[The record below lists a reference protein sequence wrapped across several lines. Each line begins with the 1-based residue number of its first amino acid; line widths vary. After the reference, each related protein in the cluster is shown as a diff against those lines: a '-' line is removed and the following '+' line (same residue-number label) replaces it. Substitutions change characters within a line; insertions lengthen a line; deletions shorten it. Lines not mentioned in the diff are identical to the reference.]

1 MSDRAKNIHERFL
14 RHIWSRQYLDAS
26 RLRTCDGRL
35 LKVIEVG
42 MMNLDGGPDFAEA
55 KVRIGSTTFVGD
67 VEIHRTVADW
77 FNHQHQ
83 SDPRYNRV
91 ILHVVLDGGPKG
103 LDTTSLSGRKI
114 PILVLSDFL
123 SESIQSIWHKAI
135 LDERARRSERLR
147 CFEKNNNM
155 PDAILTGWLR
165 KLATER
171 LELKLRRFEERLKDL
186 AYEHLMA
193 VWEHPRTYGE
203 PPTEGFPREIP
214 PPLKELTQKDF
225 SRKELWEQVLYE
237 GLMEGLGYAK
247 NRGPFIRLARS
258 VTLKRMRESGLDRNE
273 KKREALLFA
282 VAGLLP
288 KIKTLRKRDAK
299 DYVRGLI
306 RAWNEMRSSFRIPKL
321 RASDWQFFPT
331 RPANF
336 PTLRISAANALIGK
350 LMNGDLFRTLIQT
363 LKTADNPEQSRKIL
377 TRLLAV
383 QADEFWRHHY
393 DFDQPTNRTMVA
405 LGQSRIN
412 DLLVNTAVPI
422 ALLYARIFKDSPVR
436 EHTLHFYESFPPME
450 ENTLT
455 RLMQSQLL
463 HDRQPADSAG
473 KQQGL
478 IQLYKFYCTENRCA
492 ECEVGRA
499 ISMSDEPQSLPH
511 IGGRLV
517 GTSK

>member
-1 MSDRAKNIHERFL
+1 MPDHSKNIHERFL

-26 RLRTCDGRL
+26 KLRTCDGRL
-35 LKVIEVG
+35 LKVIDVG
-42 MMNLDGGPDFAEA
+42 VLNLDGGPDFAEA

-91 ILHVVLDGGPKG
+91 VLHVVLEGNPQQPA
-103 LDTTSLSGRKI
+103 TASLSGRSI
-114 PILVLSDFL
+114 PVLVLSDFL
-123 SESIQSIWHKAI
+123 SEPIQSIWQKAI
-135 LDERARRSERLR
+135 LDERARKAETIR
-147 CFEKNNNM
+147 CFRRNDNIG
-155 PDAILTGWLR
+155 DVALAGWLR

-171 LELKLRRFEERLKDL
+171 LELKLQRFEERLKDL
-186 AYEHLMA
+186 AYEHLMT
-193 VWEHPRTYGE
+193 VREHPRTYGE
-203 PPTEGFPREIP
+203 PATEGFPEEIP
-214 PPLKELTQKDF
+214 PPYKELTQKDF

-247 NRGPFIRLARS
+247 NREPFVRLARS
-258 VTLKRMRESGLDRNE
+258 VTLKRLRESGLDRDE

-288 KIKTLRKRDAK
+288 KIKTLRNRDSK

-336 PTLRISAANALIGK
+336 PTLRISAANVLIGG
-350 LMNGDLFRTLIQT
+350 LMNDDLFRTLIQT
-363 LKTADNPEQSRKIL
+363 LKAVDEPEGSRKTL
-377 TRLLAV
+377 TRLLSV
-383 QADEFWRHHY
+383 QADEFWHHHY
-393 DFDQPTNRTMVA
+393 DFDQPTKKIMVA
-405 LGQSRIN
+405 LGQSRID

-422 ALLYARIFKDSPVR
+422 ALLYARIFKDSRVR
-436 EHTLHFYESFPPME
+436 EHTLRFYESFPAVE
-450 ENTLT
+450 ENALT

-463 HDRQPADSAG
+463 HNRLPLDSAS

-478 IQLYKFYCTENRCA
+478 IQLYQFYCTEDRCA

-499 ISMSDEPQSLPH
+499 ISLLD
-511 IGGRLV
+511 
-517 GTSK
+517 